1 LARSKQGS
9 GEEPITAG
17 SRLVCFRNPND
28 GDAFH
33 AQDGKQH
40 ESNVMTPIKNAPDL
54 EGEPEPKTAFL
65 LGLALGA
72 ILPLLV
78 LATSSA

>member
-33 AQDGKQH
+33 EQH